1 MTERNTDETAIRPSR
16 ALVLGGGGGRGA
28 YEVGVMKAFQER
40 DFKFDWVIG
49 TSIGAINAV
58 MLAQGDLDILENV
71 WGRISSEDVYKLP
84 NPNHL
89 RRLFF
94 GERLGFL
101 DTSPLEDLLN
111 KYVDVNKFRNCNF
124 QIGLVTTDLCSLKT
138 RVFFKEDIETKAEL
152 VDILMAASAVPLL
165 FPPRIFESG
174 GCWMDGG
181 LVTNTPIQ
189 AAINLGA
196 REVYAVIV
204 EPDPVEEVPDSI
216 PKLIGRLME
225 ILLDQ
230 NAHTGLAQVNFFNR
244 RHRLDELAKEFD
256 EKWCRLEDSARENP
270 KDLPDNLKAKHDSIN
285 KFRNELQTVEKVSLF
300 LIKPPNKAVGSLL
313 EIDPITSKWLM
324 RMGYEDAVNNCI
336 HVTS

>member
-1 MTERNTDETAIRPSR
+1 MPEQNTDEATIRPSR

-28 YEVGVMKAFQER
+28 YGVGVMKAFQER

-49 TSIGAINAV
+49 TSIGAINAA
-58 MLAQGDLDILENV
+58 LFAQGDLDVLEEV
-71 WGRISSEDVYKLP
+71 WSRVSSEDVYKLP
-84 NPNHL
+84 NPQHL
-89 RRLFF
+89 RHLFF

-101 DTSPLEDLLN
+101 DTSPLEELLN
-111 KYVDVNKFRNCNF
+111 KYVDVNKLRNCDF
-124 QIGLVTTDLCSLKT
+124 QIGFVTTDLCSLQTK
-138 RVFFKEDIETKAEL
+138 VFFKEDIQTKAEL

-165 FPPRIFESG
+165 FPPRILETG

-196 REVYAVIV
+196 KEVYAVIV
-204 EPDPVEEVPDSI
+204 EPDPVEEVPNSI
-216 PKLIGRLME
+216 PKLIGRLIE

-230 NAHTGLAQVNFFNR
+230 TANTGIAQVNFFNR
-244 RHRLDELAKEFD
+244 RHRLDELTKEFD
-256 EKWCRLEDSARENP
+256 EKWCRLEDSAQENP
-270 KDLPDNLKAKHDSIN
+270 KKLPDDLIAKHASIN
-285 KFRNELQTVEKVSLF
+285 KFKDELQSVEKVSLF

-324 RMGYEDAVNNCI
+324 RMGYEDAVSNCI